1 MARKRASLPDSR
13 VLWNVCAECGSPL
26 DRTPSGFLACPQGHG
41 GLIVEDR
48 DPVAASD
55 LFSRRC
61 SCGADLGN
69 DAGPFCSP
77 DCQKESVLCES

>member
-1 MARKRASLPDSR
+1 MARKRALQADSR
-13 VLWNVCAECGSPL
+13 VLWHQCSDCGACL
-26 DRTPSGFLACPQGHG
+26 EKTPSGFLACPQGHG

-48 DPVAASD
+48 TPVAASD

-69 DAGPFCSP
+69 DPGNFCSP
-77 DCQKESVLCES
+77 ECEDGLWDS